1 MLYPLKA
8 VVLFAI
14 VMAIARRFRQS
25 DHPFARFGPANQVTT
40 ARAALVALAAGTLG
54 EPAGSP
60 SAALATG
67 AATLAAILDGVDGWL
82 ARRTKMASAFGARF
96 DMEVDA
102 LLILVLAA
110 LAWQYGKAGPWVLLS
125 GLFRY
130 AFVAAGWVWPWMN
143 EPLPPS
149 RRRQLICVVQVV
161 GLIVTI
167 APFVAPPAS
176 GAAAAGALAAL
187 TWSFLVDT
195 LWLWRRATPARQAA

>member
-8 VVLFAI
+8 IALFAI

-25 DHPFARFGPANQVTT
+25 DHPFARFGPANQITT
-40 ARAALVALAAGTLG
+40 VRAALVALAAGTIG
-54 EPAGSP
+54 EPGGSP
-60 SAALATG
+60 GPALATV
-67 AATLAAILDGVDGWL
+67 AAILDAVDGWL
-82 ARRTKMASAFGARF
+82 ARRTKMSSAFGARF

-102 LLILVLAA
+102 LLILVLAV
-110 LAWQYGKAGPWVLLS
+110 LAWEYEKAGPWVLLS

-143 EPLPPS
+143 APLPPS

-176 GAAAAGALAAL
+176 RVAAAAALAAL
-187 TWSFLVDT
+187 SWSFLVDT
-195 LWLWRRATPARQAA
+195 LWLWRRATPAQQAA

>member
-8 VVLFAI
+8 VALFAI

-25 DHPFARFGPANQVTT
+25 DHPFVRFGPANQVTT

-176 GAAAAGALAAL
+176 GVAAAGALAAL